1 MKKLL
6 ILISVFFLVG
16 CGGGSGGGSGSSS
29 SATVPVEPTLPD
41 GTEKMIAGQ
50 TYQVSSGD
58 QVVKTS
64 EDAQIKVI
72 HVDGET
78 NSTIE
83 LVTGE
88 ANIVRS

>member
-1 MKKLL
+1 VRKLL
-6 ILISVFFLVG
+6 FLVSVLILVG
-16 CGGGSGGGSGSSS
+16 CGGGSG
-29 SATVPVEPTLPD
+29 TVVSTPQEPTLPD

-64 EDAQIKVI
+64 ENAQIKVL
-72 HVDGET
+72 HVDGEV

-83 LVTGE
+83 LVLGE
-88 ANIVRS
+88 ANIVRIP

>member
-1 MKKLL
+1 MRKLL
-6 ILISVFFLVG
+6 FLISIFFLVG
-16 CGGGSGGGSGSSS
+16 CGGGSGSSPG
-29 SATVPVEPTLPD
+29 ATVPVEPTLPD

-88 ANIVRS
+88 ANIVRSQ

>member
-1 MKKLL
+1 MGKIL

-16 CGGGSGGGSGSSS
+16 CGGGSGSSS
-29 SATVPVEPTLPD
+29 GVTVPVEPALPD

-64 EDAQIKVI
+64 EDTQIKVI

-83 LVTGE
+83 LVIGE
-88 ANIVRS
+88 ANIVRSQ